1 MLKFRKGGR
10 PVRSVLGPEGAEGCR
25 GGESYGPPRAAR
37 RATGVVVGV
46 WSLLVY
52 SIIHQPYVPSDV
64 GEPGACRRVKSVRKT
79 HVYAHMWNLE
89 KR

>member
-1 MLKFRKGGR
+1 MLKSRKGGR

-25 GGESYGPPRAAR
+25 GEESYGPPRAAR

-52 SIIHQPYVPSDV
+52 SIIHQAPGCSSCSLCPGSHIYIVHIHGTSDS
-64 GEPGACRRVKSVRKT
+64 RSV
-79 HVYAHMWNLE
+79 
-89 KR
+89 